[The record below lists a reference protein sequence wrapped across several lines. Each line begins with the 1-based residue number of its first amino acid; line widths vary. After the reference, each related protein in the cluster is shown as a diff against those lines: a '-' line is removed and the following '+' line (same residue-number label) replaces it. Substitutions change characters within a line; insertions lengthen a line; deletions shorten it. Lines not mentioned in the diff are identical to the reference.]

1 MRSAGWEKGS
11 RPLAVPLVS
20 GVDADRKILL
30 GQTLRIADR
39 LDQGLDDTRPP
50 LLRFLEALSDF
61 GAAVIPVLQG
71 FVELLHSLFV
81 QLWRHDSLALA
92 CLGGRHSV
100 VQLLQR

>member
-61 GAAVIPVLQG
+61 GAAVIPVL
-71 FVELLHSLFV
+71 HSLFV